1 MCVLL
6 FVSQSVGQSNKQSL
20 VVVCLDA
27 LNPFVVVC
35 GRGRYAVTGLKICG
49 CCAFLLAGNAS
60 SIRPPNGIVLRGWWD
75 GQTGILRKKQT
86 NGDET
91 DKTARWRILPC
102 VCVYG
107 VLVYPWSCSSGSVQS
122 LFGMNQPMTFS
133 VCVCV
138 CLGGFQGR
146 REEKN
151 KTERKEGTEGE
162 EEAVRLWFV
171 RSCAEKKSHT
181 ERQDKQDNSKQ
192 AATTSDTTQRLKN
205 KKPATDTRTHTPK
218 GNGNAKQRS
227 GRNSVQQGDGNP
239 HQRQQHVGLRSRIV
253 AASVDR

>member
-122 LFGMNQPMTFS
+122 LFGMNQPMTFF
-133 VCVCV
+133 CV
-138 CLGGFQGR
+138 CLCVFGGISRSERGKEQNREKRRNGR
-146 REEKN
+146 R
-151 KTERKEGTEGE
+151 R
-162 EEAVRLWFV
+162 
-171 RSCAEKKSHT
+171 
-181 ERQDKQDNSKQ
+181 
-192 AATTSDTTQRLKN
+192 
-205 KKPATDTRTHTPK
+205 
-218 GNGNAKQRS
+218 RS
-227 GRNSVQQGDGNP
+227 GAPLVRP
-239 HQRQQHVGLRSRIV
+239 GLR
-253 AASVDR
+253 